1 MKCFHLDFFKK
12 MILQS
17 CYIKNGIGENDLKM
31 KKISLARMK
40 KKSSRFWLYAFV
52 TLFGLIMI
60 MPFYY
65 MVITSFKTLED
76 VTSVPISL
84 TLKNPTVKPY
94 KDLLDALSYGRFMLN
109 SFIVAITTTVGTL
122 FFCSLAGYAFA
133 KHHFRFKNFFFMFLL
148 STMLIPGSVLLV
160 PGFLLMRD
168 FGFLNTFLPLILPGL
183 TGAFGI
189 FLSRQFIQEIPDDFI
204 DAARIDGAS
213 DFRIFWQIILP
224 LSKPLLATLA
234 ILTFLYNWNN
244 FISPLIYIFDES
256 KFTLPLGLS
265 LLQGR
270 YTNWE
275 NVQMAGAALA
285 IIPVLI
291 LFFIFQKQIVRS
303 LSTSG
308 LKG

>member
-1 MKCFHLDFFKK
+1 
-12 MILQS
+12 
-17 CYIKNGIGENDLKM
+17 M
-31 KKISLARMK
+31 KKKFNVSWIKR
-40 KKSSRFWLYAFV
+40 KSSRFWLYLIV
-52 TLFGLIMI
+52 SVFGIVMI
-60 MPFYY
+60 LPFYY

-84 TLKNPTVKPY
+84 RVTNPTIDPY
-94 KDLLDALSYGRFMLN
+94 RDLLTAMNYGRFMLN
-109 SFIVAITTTVGTL
+109 SLIVAAATTAGTL

-133 KHHFRFKNFFFMFLL
+133 KHQFRFKNIFFMFLL

-168 FGFLNTFLPLILPGL
+168 FGFLNTFWPLILPGL

-213 DFRIFWQIILP
+213 DFRIYWQIILP
-224 LSKPLLATLA
+224 LSRPLLATLA
-234 ILTFLYNWNN
+234 ILTFIYNWNN

-275 NVQMAGAALA
+275 NIQMAGAALA
-285 IIPVLI
+285 IIPVLV
-291 LFFIFQKQIVRS
+291 LFFIFQKQIVKS
-303 LSTSG
+303 LSSSG

>member
-1 MKCFHLDFFKK
+1 MQKF
-12 MILQS
+12 
-17 CYIKNGIGENDLKM
+17 
-31 KKISLARMK
+31 SLAKIK
-40 KKSSRFWLYAFV
+40 KRSSRFGLYVFV
-52 TLFGLIMI
+52 AAFGLVMAL
-60 MPFYY
+60 PFYY

-76 VTSVPISL
+76 VTQVPISL
-84 TLKNPTVKPY
+84 TLKNPTIKPY
-94 KDLLDALSYGRFMLN
+94 QDLLDAMSYGRFMLN
-109 SFIVAITTTVGTL
+109 SFIVAITTTAGTL

-133 KHHFRFKNFFFMFLL
+133 KHQFRFKNFCFMFLL

-168 FGFLNTFLPLILPGL
+168 FGFLNTFWPLILPGL

-189 FLSRQFIQEIPDDFI
+189 FLARQFIHEIPDDFI

-213 DFRIFWQIILP
+213 DFRIYWQIIVP

-285 IIPVLI
+285 IIPVLV

>member
-1 MKCFHLDFFKK
+1 MKKLSFSKIKK
-12 MILQS
+12 KIPRLWLYIFVTAFGLVMIL
-17 CYIKNGIGENDLKM
+17 
-31 KKISLARMK
+31 
-40 KKSSRFWLYAFV
+40 
-52 TLFGLIMI
+52 
-60 MPFYY
+60 PFYY

-84 TLKNPTVKPY
+84 TLKNPTIKPY
-94 KDLLDALSYGRFMLN
+94 NDLLDALAYGRFMLN
-109 SFIVAITTTVGTL
+109 SFFVAITTTIGTL

-133 KHHFRFKNFFFMFLL
+133 KHQFRFKNGLFMFLL

-189 FLSRQFIQEIPDDFI
+189 FLSRQFIQEIPDDFL

-213 DFRIFWQIILP
+213 DFRIYWQIILP

-285 IIPVLI
+285 IIPVLV

>member
-1 MKCFHLDFFKK
+1 MKRFTLTKIKK
-12 MILQS
+12 KIPRLWLYIFVTAFGLTMIL
-17 CYIKNGIGENDLKM
+17 
-31 KKISLARMK
+31 
-40 KKSSRFWLYAFV
+40 
-52 TLFGLIMI
+52 
-60 MPFYY
+60 PFYY
-65 MVITSFKTLED
+65 MVITSFKTLEE
-76 VTSVPISL
+76 VTRVPISL
-84 TLKNPTVKPY
+84 TLKNPTIKPY
-94 KDLLDALSYGRFMLN
+94 TDLLDAMSYGRFMLN
-109 SFIVAITTTVGTL
+109 SFIVAITTTAGTL
-122 FFCSLAGYAFA
+122 LFCSLAGYAFA
-133 KHHFRFKNFFFMFLL
+133 KHRFPFKNFFFMFLL

-168 FGFLNTFLPLILPGL
+168 FGFLNTFWPLILPGM

-189 FLSRQFIQEIPDDFI
+189 FLARQFIREIPDDFI

-213 DFRIFWQIILP
+213 DFRIYWQIIIP

-285 IIPVLI
+285 IIPVLV